1 MAIRAA
7 LFVASAIAVATGA
20 VVAARRLP
28 SAWTPTAVL
37 RASFATAAPDWLTRL
52 EQDETQQACSRYRNA
67 PPKAVATAIL
77 ARERARITYPADGK
91 LMGDWKK
98 GEALAQSGY
107 GGRYTDVP
115 ASAPNGGNCYACHE
129 LDARELSYGTLGPS
143 LAGYGRIR
151 AFAPAA
157 VQDVYERIY
166 NPQAAVACANMPR
179 LGANAFLTID
189 QIRDL
194 VAYVMSPE
202 SPVNR

>member
-1 MAIRAA
+1 LA
-7 LFVASAIAVATGA
+7 
-20 VVAARRLP
+20 
-28 SAWTPTAVL
+28 
-37 RASFATAAPDWLTRL
+37 RL

-67 PPKAVATAIL
+67 PPTAVADAIL
-77 ARERARITYPADGK
+77 ARERARIAYPADGK
-91 LMGDWKK
+91 LMGDWKR

-115 ASAPNGGNCYACHE
+115 ARGPNGGNCYACHQ
-129 LDARELSYGTLGPS
+129 LDVRELSYGTLGPG
-143 LAGYGRIR
+143 LAGYGKIR

-166 NPQAAVACANMPR
+166 NPQAAMACANMPR